1 MDEELQHLSRKIQSA
16 APGKAKAIVTRGT
29 VANGFI
35 QKKNEDLAK
44 GQIPSTPR
52 KEARAEAKAPKAAK
66 ARKAA
71 EAAEVSLEVPLSIRR
86 ASPVR
91 LLTLAWPAKSG

>member
-1 MDEELQHLSRKIQSA
+1 MDEELQHLLRKTQSA

-66 ARKAA
+66 ARKV
-71 EAAEVSLEVPLSIRR
+71 AEVSAEAPPSIRR

-91 LLTLAWPAKSG
+91 PPILLWPARSG